1 MKSFW
6 PNLVLFALTIGS
18 TIYVGGYAYSASG
31 EPIFIISRGFSYS
44 FSILCILVAHET
56 GHYLASRK
64 YGVPSSLP
72 YFIPLPLPPFG
83 TLGAVIRTKGPIPHR
98 KALFDI
104 GSWGPFFGLSLAIP
118 AVIVGF
124 LLSEVVDVTHLPNH
138 SMSLGNSPLFSV
150 LQRLVLG
157 NLPPGTDVVL
167 HPIAYAGWVGLFIT
181 SLNLLPAGQLDGGHI
196 IYALFGPHSKIIFRL
211 TLLGITLICLIYNLG
226 WLLLVILLFFIGYR
240 HPPPLEN
247 HTPLDWRRKT
257 AGGLSF
263 LIFFTAFTPIPFPTL
278 AVGLREVLQSWLH
291 L

>member
-1 MKSFW
+1 MKSWW
-6 PNLVLFALTIGS
+6 PNLVLFVLTIGS
-18 TIYVGGYAYSASG
+18 TLFIGGPIYSVA
-31 EPIFIISRGFSYS
+31 
-44 FSILCILVAHET
+44 ILSILVAHEM

-83 TLGAVIRTKGPIPHR
+83 TLGAVIRTKARIPHR

-104 GSWGPFFGLSLAIP
+104 GSWGPFCGLALAIP
-118 AVIVGF
+118 AVVVGL
-124 LLSEVVDVTHLPNH
+124 LLSDVVAVSQFADHT
-138 SMSLGNSPLFSV
+138 MSLGNSPLFSLV
-150 LQRLVLG
+150 QRIVMG
-157 NLPPGTDVVL
+157 DLPPDKDVIL

-196 IYALFGPHSKIIFRL
+196 IYALFGRYSQIIFRL
-211 TLLGITLICLIYNLG
+211 TLLGITFICLIYNLG

-240 HPPPLEN
+240 HPPPLEDR
-247 HTPLDWRRKT
+247 TPLDWRRKA
-257 AGGLSF
+257 AGGLAF

-278 AVGLREVLQSWLH
+278 ALGLPEVLRSWLH

>member
-1 MKSFW
+1 MKSW
-6 PNLVLFALTIGS
+6 WRNLALFVLTVGS
-18 TIYVGGYAYSASG
+18 TLLIGGPIY
-31 EPIFIISRGFSYS
+31 
-44 FSILCILVAHET
+44 SIAILSILVAHEM
-56 GHYLASRK
+56 GHYLASRR

-98 KALFDI
+98 RALFDI
-104 GSWGPFFGLSLAIP
+104 GAWGPFCGLLLAIP

-124 LLSEVVDVTHLPNH
+124 LLSEVVDASQLPTQ
-138 SMSLGNSPLFSV
+138 SMSLGNSPLLSF
-150 LQRLVLG
+150 LQRIVLG
-157 NLPPGTDVVL
+157 DLPPDKDVIL

-196 IYALFGPHSKIIFRL
+196 IYALFGRHSTIIFRL

-240 HPPPLEN
+240 HPPPLEDR
-247 HTPLDWRRKT
+247 TPLDWRRKV
-257 AGGLSF
+257 AGGLAF

-278 AVGLREVLQSWLH
+278 AVGLPEVLQSWLH